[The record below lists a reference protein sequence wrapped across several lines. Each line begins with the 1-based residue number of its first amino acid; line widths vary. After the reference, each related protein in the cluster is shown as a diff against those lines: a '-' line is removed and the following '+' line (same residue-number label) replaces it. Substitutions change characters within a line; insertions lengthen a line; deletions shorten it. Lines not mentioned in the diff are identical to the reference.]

1 MNKKDFFLRLQED
14 LELEN
19 EVNDKTNLK
28 DLDEWDSM
36 AAMVLIGLVNEEFS
50 ITLNSDD
57 LEKITTVNS
66 LIERIGTD
74 KFIL

>member
-14 LELEN
+14 LELEI
-19 EVNDKTNLK
+19 EVDGDTNLK
-28 DLDEWDSM
+28 DLDDWDSM

-57 LEKITTVNS
+57 IENITTVNS
-66 LIERIGTD
+66 LMKRIGLD
-74 KFIL
+74 NFN

>member
-14 LELEN
+14 LELEI
-19 EVNDKTNLK
+19 EVNGETNIK

-57 LEKITTVNS
+57 IENITTVNS
-66 LIERIGTD
+66 LIERIGSN
-74 KFIL
+74 KFN

>member
-1 MNKKDFFLRLQED
+1 MDKNDFFLRLQED
-14 LELEN
+14 LELDK
-19 EVNDKTNLK
+19 EVNGETNFK

-57 LEKITTVNS
+57 IENITTVNS
-66 LIERIGTD
+66 LIERIGAD
-74 KFIL
+74 KFN